1 MLKSTLSSQ
10 KNHWSKIR
18 DILFKGN
25 LMQIPFI
32 DLKSQYEMYKEEIN
46 KEVLEVLS
54 SAQFIMG
61 PQVTKLEESLAAY
74 TGAKYAYACSSGT
87 DALLLALMAIDIQ
100 PDDEIITTPFTFIAT
115 AETIALLKAKP
126 VFVDIDET
134 TYNIDPKLIEAKIT
148 PRTKAIMPVSLYG
161 QCADM
166 DAINAIAQKHNLIVI
181 EDACQSFGAEYKGKK
196 SCNVSHIACTSFFPS
211 KPLGCYGDGGAIFCS
226 DDALA
231 AKIKSLLNH
240 GQGKRYEHKYIGING
255 RLDALQ
261 AAVLNVKM
269 NHFDAEVTKRIE
281 VGQRYSALL
290 ADADVIT
297 PKVMSDRNSMY
308 AQYSIRV
315 KNRESM
321 MQKLNDKGVPTAVHY
336 PIPLHLQEA
345 LAYLGYK
352 KGDFPISEQVGC
364 EIMSLPMSPF
374 LTQEQQDFV
383 VNAIK
388 A

>member
-1 MLKSTLSSQ
+1 
-10 KNHWSKIR
+10 
-18 DILFKGN
+18 
-25 LMQIPFI
+25 MQIPFI
-32 DLKSQYEMYKEEIN
+32 DLKSQYEAYKEEMN
-46 KEVLEVLS
+46 KEVLDVLS
-54 SAQFIMG
+54 STQFIMG
-61 PQVTKLEESLAAY
+61 PQVTKLEENLAAY
-74 TGAKYAYACSSGT
+74 TGAKCAYACSSGT

-115 AETIALLKAKP
+115 AETMALLKAKP

-134 TYNIDPKLIEAKIT
+134 TYNIDPRLIEAKIT
-148 PRTKAIMPVSLYG
+148 PKTKAIMPVSLYG

-166 DAINAIAQKHNLIVI
+166 DAINAIAQKHNLVVI

-196 SCNVSHIACTSFFPS
+196 SCNLSTIGCTSFFPS

-226 DDALA
+226 DDDLA

-261 AAVLNVKM
+261 AAILNVKM
-269 NHFDAEVTKRIE
+269 NHFDDEVQKRIAI
-281 VGQRYSALL
+281 GNRYSALL

-297 PKVMSDRNSMY
+297 PKVMDDRNSMY

-315 KNRESM
+315 KNRESF
-321 MQKLNDKGVPTAVHY
+321 MQKLNDAGVPTAVHY

-352 KGDFPISEQVGC
+352 KGDFPISEQVGT

-374 LTQEQQDFV
+374 LTQEHQDFIV
-383 VNAIK
+383 KTIK